1 MYTLLSTLGVF
12 KKKKEVIYKLSV
24 SLCFPEETIRLGIH
38 NSVFT
43 SSMIS
48 TPKTEVPLCWEQH
61 CKLLPGVT
69 SIRGNDVN
77 RWTIDQVADFINT
90 LPGCDEQS
98 KVFKDEVRKM

>member
-1 MYTLLSTLGVF
+1 MY
-12 KKKKEVIYKLSV
+12 
-24 SLCFPEETIRLGIH
+24 LCISEEELRRGIH

-69 SIRGNDVN
+69 NIRGNDVN
-77 RWTIDQVADFINT
+77 KWNIDQVADFIDT
-90 LPGCDEQS
+90 LPGCEEQA
-98 KVFKDEVRKM
+98 KLFKEEVSIFCLKIIISI